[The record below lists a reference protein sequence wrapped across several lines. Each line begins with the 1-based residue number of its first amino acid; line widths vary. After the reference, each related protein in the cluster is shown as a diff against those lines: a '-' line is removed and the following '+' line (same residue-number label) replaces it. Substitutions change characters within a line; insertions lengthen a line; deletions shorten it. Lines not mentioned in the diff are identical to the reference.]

1 MLHLLQQLRME
12 LTLLISRHHMLKSP
26 TSTSVQDECKSAYFH
41 KAHVGDIQGTWGT
54 FRFTHV
60 TARPDTALQPDEEA
74 ARLGEDDNT

>member
-12 LTLLISRHHMLKSP
+12 LTLLYEGVTMLKIP
-26 TSTSVQDECKSAYFH
+26 TSTSVQDECKSAYLDE
-41 KAHVGDIQGTWGT
+41 AHVGDIQGTWDP

-74 ARLGEDDNT
+74 ARLGEDDDT